1 MKQEFGK
8 TSKGDQ
14 TSLFIMKN
22 RQGMEISV
30 TDYGATLVG
39 VKVPDKNGDLRD
51 VVLGYDDVTGYE
63 EGNVFLGAVVG
74 RSANRIGGA
83 KFTINGKTYK
93 LTKNDNQNNLHSGN
107 DYYFKRIWNVKE
119 EDESHIVLSLFS
131 PDGDQG
137 YPGNADITVTYTL
150 TDENEIKIHYNATA
164 DADTIFNLMN
174 HSYFNLNGNDS
185 GDILAQKVWID
196 ADAFTPA
203 DEYSIPTGEIAPVDN
218 TPMDFRTPKALG
230 RDIEEEYEPLKQGM
244 GYDHN
249 WVLNGKG
256 YRKVAGFIAEESGIT
271 MDVYTDLPGMHL
283 YTANFIEKENG
294 KCGAEYR
301 KRHAVCFETQYF
313 PDAVNKEQFES
324 PVVKAGEMYDSTTT
338 YKFGN

>member
-107 DYYFKRIWNVKE
+107 DYYFKRIWN
-119 EDESHIVLSLFS
+119 
-131 PDGDQG
+131 
-137 YPGNADITVTYTL
+137 
-150 TDENEIKIHYNATA
+150 
-164 DADTIFNLMN
+164 DTKSM
-174 HSYFNLNGNDS
+174 
-185 GDILAQKVWID
+185 
-196 ADAFTPA
+196 
-203 DEYSIPTGEIAPVDN
+203 E
-218 TPMDFRTPKALG
+218 
-230 RDIEEEYEPLKQGM
+230 
-244 GYDHN
+244 
-249 WVLNGKG
+249 
-256 YRKVAGFIAEESGIT
+256 
-271 MDVYTDLPGMHL
+271 
-283 YTANFIEKENG
+283 
-294 KCGAEYR
+294 
-301 KRHAVCFETQYF
+301 
-313 PDAVNKEQFES
+313 
-324 PVVKAGEMYDSTTT
+324 
-338 YKFGN
+338 

>member
-14 TSLFIMKN
+14 PSLFIMKN

-83 KFTINGKTYK
+83 KFTINGRTYK
-93 LTKNDNQNNLHSGN
+93 LTQNDNQNNLHSGN
-107 DYYFKRIWNVKE
+107 DYYFKRMWNVKE

-164 DADTIFNLMN
+164 DADTVFNLMN
-174 HSYFNLNGNDS
+174 HSYFNLNGHDS

-230 RDIEEEYEPLKQGM
+230 RDIEEDYEPLKQGM

-283 YTANFIEKENG
+283 YTANFIEKEKG

-338 YKFGN
+338 YKFRN